1 MAKYFRQNQNAPGFN
16 RQNPARL
23 LRQIKRD
30 KNMKAVA
37 VTPKKKGSVRLVEM
51 DKPKVE
57 DVKDGR
63 GVLVEVL
70 RVGACGTDR
79 EISNAEYGIAP
90 RGFDF
95 LVLGHEN
102 FGRVVEM
109 GENVRELQK
118 GDLVVATVRRP
129 RGTSIYDKIGE
140 QDFTTDD
147 RYYER
152 GISRLH
158 GYMAEFYAE
167 SADFLIKIPELLAEI
182 AVLLEPLSIIEKG
195 LKQASDIQERLK
207 IWRPQTAAVLG
218 TGNVGLLTV
227 MALRMRG
234 YEVHGFGLE
243 NAAGY
248 LNADLCRAIG
258 ATYDSTR
265 EISVVDSV
273 KKYGEFDLVFECTG
287 YSPIIFDAMQS
298 LNENGILILS
308 SVTGGER
315 KTDSVPSDKINQMFV
330 LGNRAMV
337 GTVNANREHFEL
349 GVRDFALCEAMYP
362 GWLSRMLTHKV
373 EGLENY
379 EKVFDI
385 LENSSEYGAIKTFFE
400 VKKI

>member
-1 MAKYFRQNQNAPGFN
+1 
-16 RQNPARL
+16 
-23 LRQIKRD
+23 
-30 KNMKAVA
+30 MKAVA
-37 VTPKKKGSVRLVEM
+37 VIPKREKSVHLVEM
-51 DKPKVE
+51 DEPKVNE
-57 DVKDGR
+57 IKDGR

-79 EISNAEYGIAP
+79 EINNGEYGTAP
-90 RGFDF
+90 EGFDF

-102 FGRVVEM
+102 FGRVAET
-109 GENVRELQK
+109 GENVREFQK
-118 GDLVVATVRRP
+118 GDYVVATVRRP
-129 RGTSIYDKIGE
+129 GGSIYDKIGA
-140 QDFTTDD
+140 QDFTTDTE
-147 RYYER
+147 YFER

-167 SADFLIKIPELLAEI
+167 SADFLVKIPPAIAEI

-195 LKQASDIQERLK
+195 LKQADDIQRRLK
-207 IWRPQTAAVLG
+207 IWRPKTAAVLG

-234 YEVHGFGLE
+234 FEVHGFGKQARE
-243 NAAGY
+243 GY
-248 LNADLCRAIG
+248 LNAELCAAIG
-258 ATYDSTR
+258 ATYDSTD
-265 EISVVDSV
+265 ELSVIDSV
-273 KKYGEFDLVFECTG
+273 KKYGEYDLIFECTG

-315 KTDSVPSDKINQMFV
+315 KTDAVPSDKINQQFV

-337 GTVNANREHFEL
+337 GTVNASREHFEM
-349 GVRDFALCEAMYP
+349 GVRDLALCEAMHA
-362 GWLSRMLTHKV
+362 GWLKRMMTHKV

-385 LENSSEYGAIKTFFE
+385 LENSGKHGAIKTYFE
-400 VKKI
+400 VKKF